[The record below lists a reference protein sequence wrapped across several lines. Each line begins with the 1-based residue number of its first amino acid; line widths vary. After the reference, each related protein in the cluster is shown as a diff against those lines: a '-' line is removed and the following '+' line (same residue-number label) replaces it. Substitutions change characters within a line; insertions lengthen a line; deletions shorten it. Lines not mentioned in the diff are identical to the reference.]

1 MVVLIAELFQNL
13 LSKDGQGKITTEE
26 WNFFMNWRAKTLK
39 SAATQGSIASTL
51 VFIGTR
57 KLNRINR
64 FLLCGGN
71 YGSPFLFCA
80 GLTAGYW
87 TFQKSYRT
95 CVDQILGL
103 DGTRMQNE
111 LKKIVLQ
118 RYGND
123 PGRMRAFSKHFYGEE
138 LYSDSS
144 PEYPKLVYRQRH
156 VFMDNPK
163 GTVENVY
170 GVSDSDGQQR
180 DHQRIVDRNPP
191 KVNGP
196 IMENKQVRTNPGI
209 SAYGYGD
216 PLEVLFGYALANDNI
231 EQPEASGEA
240 PKVQSRKQKRVR
252 RKQQMRQRHREALSP
267 GLPQLLSL

>member
-13 LSKDGQGKITTEE
+13 LSKDGQDKITTEE
-26 WNFFMNWRAKTLK
+26 WNFFLNWRAKTLR
-39 SAATQGSIASTL
+39 SSFTQGSIASTL

-57 KLNRINR
+57 KLNRFNR
-64 FLLCGGN
+64 FILCGG
-71 YGSPFLFCA
+71 A
-80 GLTAGYW
+80 GFTAGYW

-95 CVDQILGL
+95 CVNQILGL

-123 PGRMRAFSKHFYGEE
+123 PGRMQAYSKHFYGEE

-144 PEYPKLVYRQRH
+144 PEYPRLVYRPRH
-156 VFMDNPK
+156 VYMDNPK
-163 GTVENVY
+163 GIENVY
-170 GVSDSDGQQR
+170 GVSDSDEQQR
-180 DHQRIVDRNPP
+180 NHDQRIVDRNSP
-191 KVNGP
+191 KVNGRN
-196 IMENKQVRTNPGI
+196 MENKQVRTNPGI

-216 PLEVLFGYALANDNI
+216 PLEVLFGYALANENV

-240 PKVQSRKQKRVR
+240 PKVQSRKQKRAHR
-252 RKQQMRQRHREALSP
+252 RQQMRQRHRDSLSP
-267 GLPQLLSL
+267 GLPQLLAT